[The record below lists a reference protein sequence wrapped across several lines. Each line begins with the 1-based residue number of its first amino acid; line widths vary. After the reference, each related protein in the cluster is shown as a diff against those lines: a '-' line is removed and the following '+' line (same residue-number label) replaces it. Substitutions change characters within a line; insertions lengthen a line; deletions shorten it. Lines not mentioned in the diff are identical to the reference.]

1 MQCPTSKNEATKE
14 CTICPKIQQE
24 WHLDQLLEDI
34 AEGKFVLKIL
44 NMGYDEW
51 GDNWEKLAKYIWQQE
66 YSENSNL
73 SRNNQDDD
81 EIYEKK
87 RQKNITK
94 NQKRH
99 GDKYNKGLTP
109 REECIIC
116 LFLDGMNTEQIT
128 KHLEISYKKELSNGL
143 NRWVK
148 FITTRKFSD
157 AALIKYHLAHLQEG
171 LRDLRKYMK
180 SDDFLKD
187 LEGFEQEE
195 ITYIEKAILTNIK
208 HGMKTGYQREILGIT
223 NQGKP
228 SYKKDPL
235 SILKEELD
243 VELRLSI
250 SLEELLNKG
259 KSLEDIKRILR
270 ELGIDSHVEVIEEEE
285 KIQDTHP
292 IEEESNE

>member
-1 MQCPTSKNEATKE
+1 
-14 CTICPKIQQE
+14 
-24 WHLDQLLEDI
+24 
-34 AEGKFVLKIL
+34 
-44 NMGYDEW
+44 
-51 GDNWEKLAKYIWQQE
+51 
-66 YSENSNL
+66 
-73 SRNNQDDD
+73 
-81 EIYEKK
+81 
-87 RQKNITK
+87 
-94 NQKRH
+94 
-99 GDKYNKGLTP
+99 
-109 REECIIC
+109 
-116 LFLDGMNTEQIT
+116 
-128 KHLEISYKKELSNGL
+128 
-143 NRWVK
+143 
-148 FITTRKFSD
+148 
-157 AALIKYHLAHLQEG
+157 
-171 LRDLRKYMK
+171 MK

-285 KIQDTHP
+285 KIQDNHP